1 MVTTGRLRRVLSIF
15 NWTDYRLTFPVQ
27 HGCKSSSIST
37 CMEYVVNTCV
47 LVNPDLSN
55 INCSLWINL
64 FKSFVHCCHFLN
76 LFHFQALSRRLK
88 SPTTNSTGNAIVTS
102 PLNTRPTRISGRNTS
117 VNITLMMLQLALNA
131 KPIILPKI
139 QKKNIVKSS
148 DNMIPHHPFSN

>member
-1 MVTTGRLRRVLSIF
+1 MVTTDRLCRVLSIF
-15 NWTDYRLTFPVQ
+15 NWTDYRLTIPVQ

-64 FKSFVHCCHFLN
+64 FKSFVRCHFLV
-76 LFHFQALSRRLK
+76 LFHFQALSKRLK
-88 SPTTNSTGNAIVTS
+88 SPTTNSTGNAIATS

-131 KPIILPKI
+131 KPIIFPKI
-139 QKKNIVKSS
+139 QKKNIIKSS
-148 DNMIPHHPFSN
+148 DNMIPHLPLSN